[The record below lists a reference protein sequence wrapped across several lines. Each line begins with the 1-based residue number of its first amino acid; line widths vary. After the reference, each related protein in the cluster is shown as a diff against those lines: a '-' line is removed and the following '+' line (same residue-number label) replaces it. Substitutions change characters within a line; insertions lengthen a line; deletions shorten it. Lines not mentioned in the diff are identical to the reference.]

1 MATSRAFPQYEYR
14 FYLDLFR
21 KVWPDKEVF
30 QVDRDNNIASCYQC
44 AGINYCYGTKSP
56 GISREMGRSEAA
68 NCTSMRKGPPNE
80 TVSVSGYNRGLS
92 RANAEKL
99 VSGGYAKWSKHRTIE
114 PIIELPVGIHN
125 RLIKEQRKRQREVMV
140 IQ

>member
-1 MATSRAFPQYEYR
+1 M
-14 FYLDLFR
+14 
-21 KVWPDKEVF
+21 
-30 QVDRDNNIASCYQC
+30 DRDNNIASCYQC
-44 AGINYCYGTKSP
+44 AGISYCYGTKSP

-68 NCTSMRKGPPNE
+68 NCISLRKGSPNE

-99 VSGGYAKWSKHRTIE
+99 VTKGCAQWSKERTIE
-114 PIIELPVGIHN
+114 PVADLPYGIRN

>member
-1 MATSRAFPQYEYR
+1 MSGRLGYR
-14 FYLDLFR
+14 KAGL
-21 KVWPDKEVF
+21 KKEEV
-30 QVDRDNNIASCYQC
+30 QMGREVDNISSCYQC
-44 AGINYCYGTKSP
+44 AGITYCYGTKNP
-56 GISREMGRSEAA
+56 GISREMGRSEAKQ
-68 NCTSMRKGPPNE
+68 CTSLCKGSPKE

-125 RLIKEQRKRQREVMV
+125 RLTKEQRKAQREVMV
-140 IQ
+140 KR

>member
-68 NCTSMRKGPPNE
+68 NCTSMRKGPPN
-80 TVSVSGYNRGLS
+80 
-92 RANAEKL
+92 AEKL

-114 PIIELPVGIHN
+114 PIIDLPVGIHN